1 MPTYEEIRAY
11 RNRENKYAG
20 YLNIETTEIGDGYAR
35 SILHIQPDFCNNIG
49 SLHGGA
55 IFSLADI
62 STGAAA
68 SSGNWRMTTLNSS
81 MNYLKAVINVTE
93 LISDAR
99 RVKKGKTI
107 EVYEADVK
115 DLEGNLYATGTFTY
129 YNLHKIL
136 IEDED

>member
-11 RNRENKYAG
+11 RNRENKNAG
-20 YLNIETTEIGDGYAR
+20 YLSIETVEIGDGYAR
-35 SILHIQPDFCNNIG
+35 SVLEIKPEFCNNIG

-68 SSGNWRMTTLNSS
+68 SSGNSRMTTLNCS
-81 MNYLKAVINVTE
+81 MNYLKPVMNVKK
-93 LISDAR
+93 LISDAKR
-99 RVKKGKTI
+99 IKKGKTV

-115 DLEGNLYATGTFTY
+115 DINGNLFATGTFTY
-129 YNLHKIL
+129 YNLHKTL
-136 IEDED
+136 IEE